1 VDAAHVESG
10 GVAWASSER
19 QNAFGTLFHVSGP
32 FAPDSEGYAWLT
44 VLRIRLLGA
53 MTVEC
58 DGVQLPAP
66 RARRAWSLLAYL
78 ALSPGLQPRGE
89 LAAQFWPDVLDSSA
103 RASLRSAVWSLR
115 RTLGPAA
122 EPYLLV
128 DRNSIGLAPGPQL
141 WVDVHAFRAHVE
153 ADRQR
158 EAIELCT
165 GELLAGFE
173 EEWALMARDAHRERL
188 LEILEHLAKSCEAA
202 GDTDGALD
210 WSRRAIA
217 VDPLSEDAHRSLIAR
232 LAASGDRA
240 RALMVYRALAER
252 LRRELSVAPSPATRA
267 LVERLRIDRDD
278 GSPDN
283 DPIAAPSSAGPVT
296 GTVPDSTTTTAP
308 RRIMRAQRGSIPS
321 QPLIGRAGELDRL
334 LEVWRGAQLGAGAV
348 VSVCGEAGI
357 GKTRLAIDLLARA
370 DEQGAGTAAC
380 AALDLGGAA
389 PFGLWAELLRK
400 LLPTVSAPP
409 PDAAW
414 PEDLARLVPEIL
426 SILERPDT
434 ERPFVSPDLER
445 ARLLEASV
453 AAIEWAASAR
463 PLALLLE
470 DTHIADPSS
479 LELTGYVARRI
490 ESLPVLFVL
499 TRRPLPRRTDV
510 DRLEHALRSRG
521 LLREEI
527 VLAPL
532 EPAAVA
538 EIALDAA
545 ALAREDVERVVHAS
559 EGNALLAVETARAI
573 ARGERELA
581 EGVRGAVRGAFGS
594 LGDAGRRFVEL
605 AAVAARELEHAEV
618 AALPIADP
626 TEAAVQALD
635 SGMLVERDRRI
646 GFRHALLREAAYV
659 ELPQPRRAELHERW
673 AQILLS
679 RSSEGGPS
687 RAAEIARHLRLAG
700 QDQQAVEHLER
711 AAADARSVGALI
723 EAAGYLEEAVS
734 MASDSAELWLE
745 LAEVQAW
752 RGLRVDTE
760 RAFACATDLLAGS
773 PLELARAWLRS
784 ARWYH
789 GPICV
794 PTMVR
799 HCCREALA
807 LLNQAGASLAQERR
821 EALAALAWAE
831 AVAGSV
837 EEAERLLVEVHDLSV
852 GMHADDLSIY
862 DVAHARALAMMRRG
876 DFVEGYAPAIAAGEA
891 ITRAGRPDLAYG
903 CWANAAGAAAAAGD
917 HGRALEFIDRA
928 SAALEGKGLVG
939 PEVQLLAMRSFVL
952 LRIGMIAEA
961 CAAAEMEARLA
972 DRLGAP
978 ELEAMAAHD
987 QGMVALAQRDYVG
1000 AAELLERALAREAPI
1015 SRPLTRLRR
1024 AEALARAGR
1033 LDEAER
1039 ELRATTFE
1047 PVRSSDFPA
1056 TLVARMA
1063 RVQGLIAIQAGD
1075 RALAERRLSEAAEGW
1090 RRQVS
1095 TLSRGDSLTVALA
1108 DLGRPVVGLIEPERE
1123 LELVLAELQ
1132 VVQQGKKGA
1141 EHAVVS

>member
-1 VDAAHVESG
+1 M
-10 GVAWASSER
+10 
-19 QNAFGTLFHVSGP
+19 
-32 FAPDSEGYAWLT
+32 
-44 VLRIRLLGA
+44 LRIQLLGRMA
-53 MTVEC
+53 VEC
-58 DGVQLPAP
+58 DGQELAAP
-66 RARRAWSLLAYL
+66 SARRAWSLLAYL

-89 LAAQFWPDVLDSSA
+89 LAAHFWPDVLDSSA

-115 RTLGPAA
+115 RALGPGA
-122 EPYLLV
+122 EQYLIV
-128 DRNSIGLAPGPQL
+128 DRNCVGLIAGPEL
-141 WVDVHAFRAHVE
+141 WVDVAAFETLVRSGRE
-153 ADRQR
+153 R
-158 EAIELCT
+158 EAVELCA

-188 LEILEHLAKSCEAA
+188 LEVLERLAGSCEAA
-202 GDTDGALD
+202 GELDEALE
-210 WSRRAIA
+210 WSRRAVA
-217 VDPLSEDAHRSLIAR
+217 VDPLSEDAHRNLIAR

-267 LVERLRIDRDD
+267 LVERLRIDAE
-278 GSPDN
+278 GEPPN
-283 DPIAAPSSAGPVT
+283 APVPAPNAPEPAPNGPV
-296 GTVPDSTTTTAP
+296 PASNAP
-308 RRIMRAQRGSIPS
+308 EPASNAPGPASNSPGHASNAS
-321 QPLIGRAGELDRL
+321 QPLIGRARELDL
-334 LEVWRGAQLGAGAV
+334 MLEAWRGVQAGRGAV
-348 VSVCGEAGI
+348 LSICGEAGI
-357 GKTRLAIDLLARA
+357 GKTRVASELLARA
-370 DEQGAGTAAC
+370 SEQGAGTAAC

-389 PFGLWAELLRK
+389 PFGLWSELLRK
-400 LLPTVSAPP
+400 LLSTVPIPP
-409 PDAAW
+409 AEAAW

-426 SILERPDT
+426 SLLERPGA

-445 ARLLEASV
+445 ARLFEATV
-453 AAIEWAASAR
+453 AAIEWAARAR

-490 ESLPVLFVL
+490 DSLPVLFVL
-499 TRRPLPRRTDV
+499 TRRPLPRSTEV

-521 LLREEI
+521 LLREELA
-527 VLAPL
+527 LAPL
-532 EPAAVA
+532 QPTAVA
-538 EIALDAA
+538 EIALEVA
-545 ALAREDVERVVHAS
+545 ALAQADVARVVEAS

-573 ARGERELA
+573 SRGERELA

-618 AALPIADP
+618 AALPIEDSA
-626 TEAAVQALD
+626 EAAVQALD
-635 SGMLVERDRRI
+635 SGMLVELEGRI
-646 GFRHALLREAAYV
+646 GFRHALLREAAYC
-659 ELPQPRRAELHERW
+659 ELPRPRRAVLHERW
-673 AQILLS
+673 AQTLLGCAA
-679 RSSEGGPS
+679 EGGPS
-687 RAAEIARHLRLAG
+687 RAAEVARHLRLAG
-700 QDQQAVEHLER
+700 KDQQAVEQLAL
-711 AAADARSVGALI
+711 AAADARAVGALV
-723 EAAGYLEEAVS
+723 EAASYLDEAVS
-734 MASDSAELWLE
+734 MAPGSAELWLE

-752 RGLRVDTE
+752 CGLRTE
-760 RAFACATDLLAGS
+760 AEQAFARAKDLLAGS

-799 HCCREALA
+799 VCCREALT
-807 LLNQAGASLAQERR
+807 LLDRQTIDVLRERR

-837 EEAERLLVEVHDLSV
+837 EEAERLLVEVHELSV
-852 GMHADDLSIY
+852 GSRADDLSIY

-876 DFVEGYAPAIAAGEA
+876 AFVEGYGPAIAAGEA

-917 HGRALEFIDRA
+917 HGRALAFIDRA
-928 SAALEGKGLVG
+928 NTALEGKGLVG
-939 PEVQLLAMRSFVL
+939 LEVQLHAMRSFVL
-952 LRIGMIAEA
+952 LRIGRVADAGE
-961 CAAAEMEARLA
+961 AAETEARLA

-987 QGMVALAQRDYVG
+987 QGMVALAQRDYVR
-1000 AAELLERALAREAPI
+1000 AAELLAQALARQAPI

-1024 AEALARAGR
+1024 AEALARGGR
-1033 LDEAER
+1033 LAEAER
-1039 ELRATTFE
+1039 ELRATTLE
-1047 PVRSSDFPA
+1047 PMRSSDFPA

-1063 RVQGLIAIQAGD
+1063 RVQGVIAALAGD
-1075 RALAERRLSEAAEGW
+1075 QELAERRLNEAAQGW

-1095 TLSRGDSLTVALA
+1095 TLSRGDSLAVALA

-1123 LELVLAELQ
+1123 LELVLRELRTIRTRQ
-1132 VVQQGKKGA
+1132 KGV
-1141 EHAVVS
+1141 EHAVLS